1 MSTYDKYLNIN
12 EAIITQAEIDV
23 PKSGYDTSAF
33 YELPSAD
40 NTGAPA
46 TLETAD
52 SATIGADNTNITTD
66 QGVASP
72 DYKIEGYL
80 TGDGRAPNGLTT
92 AAGVA
97 FPLMPDEGD
106 YFLRLDYLPNR
117 LFRYNG
123 KFWLAIEDSVRT
135 SLTPGADNNLTQRA
149 GYVNNT
155 NTYTDSQGTIRN
167 ERQPL
172 SKVLTPR
179 ADN

>member
-1 MSTYDKYLNIN
+1 
-12 EAIITQAEIDV
+12 
-23 PKSGYDTSAF
+23 
-33 YELPSAD
+33 
-40 NTGAPA
+40 
-46 TLETAD
+46 
-52 SATIGADNTNITTD
+52 
-66 QGVASP
+66 
-72 DYKIEGYL
+72 
-80 TGDGRAPNGLTT
+80 
-92 AAGVA
+92 
-97 FPLMPDEGD
+97 MPDEGD